1 VKQKND
7 DQMRPSGGSMQ
18 SSISKSSIYT
28 TPKATLNQRRPGHR
42 LGTPHVLAAAV
53 AAILYGAGG
62 PAHAA
67 DTATPAADTTN
78 SSANTTE
85 TSLDEIVVTASAQ
98 AVRKLDASFNIVSAT
113 LDEIQNANP
122 ASAAEIYKL
131 SPGIW
136 PEASGGQT
144 GVNIDVAGFPNG
156 GGDSPYFTTM
166 IQGSP
171 VYGYSFLSFMDTS
184 SLVRMDDTVER
195 VEIVQGG
202 TSAIFS
208 SGQPG
213 ATANFILRTG
223 SDKTEG
229 SVGVTYG
236 NEGSERV
243 DAFVSGKITDGWYG
257 SIGGFYRVSD
267 GVRDPQYTSDVG
279 GQLTATLKHDLDNG
293 SVMVW
298 ARTLQDK
305 NTWYADFPYSVN
317 NGSVSVYPG
326 FNQLDSTYNSKQ
338 MTNFLVP
345 NPANPG
351 TFENDDITDGRG
363 AQLDFIGSELKLK
376 FDNGWAISNNFLF
389 DGGYVNT
396 HALVNNGNPQTLTSF
411 IGSLSTLGP
420 AGLTPAMVQA
430 NYANGAAVNG
440 GQSVITEQV
449 WFVQKKIT
457 SVTDEFR
464 LSMDL
469 GSGNTLTAGAYIA
482 HYTDNDNWE
491 LGSNVLMN
499 NQPNASPIILS
510 AVSGGNL
517 YQVSSPQGISNAN
530 GSYNILEQGVATNVA
545 LYLSDSWKF
554 DQWLLD
560 ASARVEH
567 INMTQQTSN
576 LSPMVLGTAFDL
588 WDNAVNLPN
597 GTYSY
602 ASEHNTMPTF
612 SAGANYEFTDH
623 MSAYV
628 RVNDG
633 VQFDNFDDVRCNV
646 TGPAAMAVNDRCNSN
661 PPLTTMQNYE
671 VGFKIQNR
679 FTYIDASVYDKEFSG
694 LLYTP
699 KNVEDQPIGPPATYG
714 STAKG
719 VRFIGSVNPIADSDM
734 QAVRDLKLTVNGN
747 WEDAHYKDFIGCY
760 VYQNIQGQTI
770 CGDINGAQLARLP
783 KFQVRVTPSDTQTA
797 SWGSVTEYVTYEYI
811 GQHYQDGTGLNPL
824 GSYWDLAAGIVA
836 TVGDNWQFRLMGSN
850 LTNEIGLTE
859 GNARFGGN
867 GVVNGVGFGRSIVG
881 REINISAKY
890 KF

>member
-7 DQMRPSGGSMQ
+7 DKMRLSGGSMR
-18 SSISKSSIYT
+18 SLNSKSSIVT
-28 TPKATLNQRRPGHR
+28 TPKTTLIQRRPGHR
-42 LGTPHVLAAAV
+42 LGTRHVLAAAV

-67 DTATPAADTTN
+67 DTATPAEDSTT
-78 SSANTTE
+78 SAANTTS

-98 AVRKLDASFNIVSAT
+98 AVRKLDASFNIVSAN

-122 ASAAEIYKL
+122 ASTAEIYKL

-195 VEIVQGG
+195 IEIVQGG

-223 SDKTEG
+223 SDKTTG
-229 SVGVTYG
+229 SIGVTYG
-236 NEGSERV
+236 NEGMERV

-326 FNQLDSTYNSKQ
+326 FNQLNSTYNSKQ
-338 MTNFLVP
+338 LTNFLVP

-396 HALVNNGNPQTLTSF
+396 HALVNNGNPSTLASF
-411 IGSLSTLGP
+411 IGSLSTLTP

-430 NYANGAAVNG
+430 NYANGAAVNPA
-440 GQSVITEQV
+440 QSVITEQV

-499 NQPNASPIILS
+499 NQPNASPIMLS
-510 AVSGGNL
+510 AISGGNN

-567 INMTQQTSN
+567 INLTQQTTN
-576 LSPMVLGTAFDL
+576 LSPMALGTAFDL

-628 RVNDG
+628 RVNNG
-633 VQFDNFDDVRCNV
+633 LQFDNFDDVRCNV
-646 TGPAAMAVNDRCNSN
+646 TGPAAAAVNSRCNSN

-679 FTYIDASVYDKEFSG
+679 YTYIDASVYDKEFSG

-699 KNVEDQPIGPPATYG
+699 KNVEDEPIGPPATYG

-719 VRFIGSVNPIADSDM
+719 VRLIGSVNPLADSDM

-747 WEDAHYKDFIGCY
+747 WEDAHYKNFIGCY

-797 SWGSVTEYVTYEYI
+797 SWGTVTEYVTYEYI

-836 TVGDNWQFRLMGSN
+836 TVGDNWLFRLMGSN

-881 REINISAKY
+881 REINISAEY